1 MKKIKIFLFI
11 IAILSCSLMVGCDT
25 TGNNEGSDNP
35 NIIQL
40 ETPQNIRLVEY
51 SGNPILFFDLVEEA
65 KNYQITIFKNS
76 VYHSRIDVSSEEVV
90 TGILL
95 KDLSKGEY
103 ALTIKAIAE
112 RDSNILNSQAS
123 EAVAFSVNGSGDI
136 SNTKYNV
143 VFDTNGGTQVTTQIV
158 SSGNCASEPTKP
170 RKTGYV
176 FVCWLLNGVV
186 YDFDTPVTS
195 NITLVASWK
204 KSDNPDGEDIELS
217 EYYLEVKNLTG
228 MALKNKLR
236 SIIST
241 NVKNTSYSFLTSANG
256 LPYTDAD
263 PEIAGNIILFYGKV
277 SVKASSSWNREH
289 IWPKSRGWFKTS
301 GAGADIHH
309 IRPEDVAVNS
319 RRGNLIMGI
328 VSGGKNNQYTN
339 GISGGYYNSNL
350 YEPIDSVK
358 GDIAR
363 IYMYMLI
370 RYSQTDSS
378 YPITNVISS
387 MQLLLEWH
395 NSDPV
400 DEFEKVRN
408 ERSYEVQGNRNP
420 FIDYPEFA
428 EMIWG

>member
-76 VYHSRIDVSSEEVV
+76 VYHSRIDVSSEEAV

-217 EYYLEVKNLTG
+217 EYYLG
-228 MALKNKLR
+228 
-236 SIIST
+236 S
-241 NVKNTSYSFLTSANG
+241 
-256 LPYTDAD
+256 
-263 PEIAGNIILFYGKV
+263 
-277 SVKASSSWNREH
+277 
-289 IWPKSRGWFKTS
+289 
-301 GAGADIHH
+301 
-309 IRPEDVAVNS
+309 
-319 RRGNLIMGI
+319 
-328 VSGGKNNQYTN
+328 
-339 GISGGYYNSNL
+339 
-350 YEPIDSVK
+350 
-358 GDIAR
+358 
-363 IYMYMLI
+363 
-370 RYSQTDSS
+370 
-378 YPITNVISS
+378 
-387 MQLLLEWH
+387 
-395 NSDPV
+395 
-400 DEFEKVRN
+400 
-408 ERSYEVQGNRNP
+408 
-420 FIDYPEFA
+420 
-428 EMIWG
+428 